1 MRHGDNYKVLD
12 ETELLD
18 QDTLEIEWPSSLES
32 AMSEYDTYLLL
43 LDNTQDNDYFSS
55 YCAVQ
60 RPEYHKMH

>member
-1 MRHGDNYKVLD
+1 MRHNDDFKVLD

-18 QDTLEIEWPSSLES
+18 QETLDIEWPVSLES

-43 LDNTQDNDYFSS
+43 LDNTEENDYYSS
-55 YCAVQ
+55 YCSVQ